1 MMQVRCQKC
10 GWSFTLSRDAIE
22 TIMNEVQESKATHYT
37 IDCPKC
43 RHGIKVQTR
52 QIRRAGRFLSTPS
65 AADEES
71 TSDQDS

>member
-10 GWSFTLSRDAIE
+10 SWNFTLGRDAIA
-22 TIMNEVQESKATHYT
+22 TIMDEIKESKASHYR

-52 QIRRAGRFLSTPS
+52 QLRRHYRPQVAPEP
-65 AADEES
+65 AEEGAE
-71 TSDQDS
+71 